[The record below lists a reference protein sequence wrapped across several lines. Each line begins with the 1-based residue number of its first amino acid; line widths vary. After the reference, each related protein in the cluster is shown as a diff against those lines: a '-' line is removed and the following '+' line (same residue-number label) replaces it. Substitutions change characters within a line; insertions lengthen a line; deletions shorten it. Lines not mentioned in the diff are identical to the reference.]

1 MGDNHHLVQGDR
13 HSDSALIIHSHGWNL
28 RPEITSPHH
37 YKPSHHCFDILRGSP
52 HCTET
57 PVPNLHS
64 RGGQLGSD
72 GAGGSD
78 KSRNDNGGYGIS
90 RNETLKISAELEG
103 EEQYQTHP
111 SHQHSETY
119 TVKCLGYI
127 CPILKEGCP
136 YMRRNG
142 GFRNF
147 AEIKYS
153 FNSCP

>member
-13 HSDSALIIHSHGWNL
+13 HSDSALINHSNVWNL

-37 YKPSHHCFDILRGSP
+37 YELSHHCLDVLRGSP
-52 HCTET
+52 HRTET

-64 RGGQLGSD
+64 RGGQLGR
-72 GAGGSD
+72 GGSD
-78 KSRNDNGGYGIS
+78 KSRNDNGVYGIS
-90 RNETLKISAELEG
+90 RDARLKISAKLEG

-111 SHQHSETY
+111 SHQQSETY
-119 TVKCLGYI
+119 TVKRRGYI
-127 CPILKEGCP
+127 CPILKKGCP
-136 YMRRNG
+136 YMLRNG